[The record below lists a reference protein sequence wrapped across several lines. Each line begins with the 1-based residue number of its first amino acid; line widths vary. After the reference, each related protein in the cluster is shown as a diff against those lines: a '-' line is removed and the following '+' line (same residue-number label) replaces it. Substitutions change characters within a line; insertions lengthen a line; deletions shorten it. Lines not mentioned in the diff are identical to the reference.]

1 MLCQMQLVTYITC
14 SYEIVP
20 TAPLPSSPKPKH
32 CWDGK
37 AEAPPSHGVVSL
49 SPVCSNGTLTCN
61 ATVKWLVFVSRT
73 ILVFM
78 ADWMPHR
85 HCKYPIVFLSRLR
98 ASTVVR
104 PGRIPRDE
112 NCRAQFVVMKLGEI
126 RKASSVRKHRLPG
139 GLQLLLSQ
147 EPC

>member
-1 MLCQMQLVTYITC
+1 M
-14 SYEIVP
+14 
-20 TAPLPSSPKPKH
+20 
-32 CWDGK
+32 
-37 AEAPPSHGVVSL
+37 VSL
-49 SPVCSNGTLTCN
+49 SPAYSNRTLTCN

-98 ASTVVR
+98 ARTVVR

-112 NCRAQFVVMKLGEI
+112 NCRAQFVVMKLEEI
-126 RKASSVRKHRLPG
+126 RKAPSVIKHRLPD
-139 GLQLLLSQ
+139 GLKFLLAQ

>member
-1 MLCQMQLVTYITC
+1 VRI
-14 SYEIVP
+14 
-20 TAPLPSSPKPKH
+20 PL
-32 CWDGK
+32 GRK
-37 AEAPPSHGVVSL
+37 AEALLSHRVISL
-49 SPVCSNGTLTCN
+49 SPVYSSRTLTCN

-98 ASTVVR
+98 ARTVVR

-126 RKASSVRKHRLPG
+126 RKASSMTKHRLPD
-139 GLQLLLSQ
+139 GLKFLLAQ
-147 EPC
+147 KPC